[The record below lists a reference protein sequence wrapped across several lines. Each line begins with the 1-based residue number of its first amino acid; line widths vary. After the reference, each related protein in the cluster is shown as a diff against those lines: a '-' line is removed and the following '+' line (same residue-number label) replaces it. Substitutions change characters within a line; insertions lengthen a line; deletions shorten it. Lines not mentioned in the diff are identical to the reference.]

1 MADAIRFS
9 TLTEDQ
15 INEIQL
21 FARTELRDTLKQQ
34 LIETKEELSIF
45 YGSYYSACPEKFSFL
60 GYKTTIL
67 QMVAHVKDKMN
78 AENASGNYFTPEV
91 MSTKKGKPNS
101 TGTIRTA
108 IGTFYV
114 DRKIIQNV
122 VTKTK
127 PDTSIDAVKNA
138 LYCNAKKL
146 FDKYEEEAA
155 KFGARKLSIDK
166 VHIDCK
172 ESGDIKGRV
181 ECTFCRKQSKVSC
194 RVSDSQTYSW
204 VLSNITSHIKN
215 CKVLKNMLNPN
226 ADEINT
232 QFGYDT
238 NENFEVDEFQTETLE
253 LEINPV
259 NKEEFELI
267 HNNSLEIT
275 EDVLENT
282 LFTQISV
289 QSIKMKNTVSKY
301 SEKKDKCVVNTGK
314 IKLKK
319 IYICQ
324 IDGDGDCA
332 FSVMAHQLYHSKIR
346 SDQHVRQTEILRRD
360 AVEYIRAHLSEFQH
374 DIKGRILET
383 IPETLSTANFDD
395 QCDKFLKN
403 LAKQGFYGGK
413 ESIRA
418 IAIMEKVNIVVFNE
432 NGPCYLVNRLNVE
445 YDRTIFMA
453 FRGKGRN
460 ENRCHYDSVV
470 GISNE
475 MMTAATEHLVQMEMQ
490 YIKNKND
497 LNVISI
503 GA

>member
-67 QMVAHVKDKMN
+67 QMVAHVREKMN
-78 AENASGNYFTPEV
+78 AENASGNYFTQEV
-91 MSTKKGKPNS
+91 MSIKRGKPNS
-101 TGTIRTA
+101 TGTIRTP

-114 DRKIIQNV
+114 DRKIVQSV

-146 FDKYEEEAA
+146 FDKYEEEAT
-155 KFGARKLSIDK
+155 KFGARKLSMDK

-181 ECTFCRKQSKVSC
+181 ECTFCGKQSKVSC

-226 ADEINT
+226 TDEINT
-232 QFGYDT
+232 EFGYDT
-238 NENFEVDEFQTETLE
+238 NENLEVDEFKTETLE
-253 LEINPV
+253 LKIDPV

-282 LFTQISV
+282 LFTQ
-289 QSIKMKNTVSKY
+289 MTV
-301 SEKKDKCVVNTGK
+301 
-314 IKLKK
+314 
-319 IYICQ
+319 
-324 IDGDGDCA
+324 
-332 FSVMAHQLYHSKIR
+332 
-346 SDQHVRQTEILRRD
+346 
-360 AVEYIRAHLSEFQH
+360 
-374 DIKGRILET
+374 
-383 IPETLSTANFDD
+383 
-395 QCDKFLKN
+395 
-403 LAKQGFYGGK
+403 
-413 ESIRA
+413 
-418 IAIMEKVNIVVFNE
+418 
-432 NGPCYLVNRLNVE
+432 
-445 YDRTIFMA
+445 
-453 FRGKGRN
+453 
-460 ENRCHYDSVV
+460 
-470 GISNE
+470 
-475 MMTAATEHLVQMEMQ
+475 
-490 YIKNKND
+490 
-497 LNVISI
+497 
-503 GA
+503 